1 MAEAVLEHVNLAVSD
16 PEKSA
21 AFFASMFGW
30 HVRWRGVDQKG
41 RTAVHVGSSTSYL
54 SLYGPCP
61 GESGTT
67 AEYGRP
73 LHHIAVVVDDLE
85 AVEVRLRN
93 AGIETF
99 GHGTYE
105 PGRRFYFYDP
115 DGIEF
120 EVVSYLS

>member
-30 HVRWRGVDQKG
+30 DVRWRGVDQKG

-54 SLYGPCP
+54 SLYGPSP
-61 GESGTT
+61 GESGAT

-85 AVEVRLRN
+85 TVEQRLSN
-93 AGIETF
+93 AGIEAF
-99 GHGTYE
+99 GHGAYE

-120 EVVSYLS
+120 EVVSYRA